1 MDFAA
6 GEKGKK
12 KMDELKKC
20 PFCGGKAA
28 VFANNDVKVLCLTC
42 GAQTDSHVDF
52 MMRPGHSSNAV
63 QQVVDAWNRRVRDD
77 E

>member
-6 GEKGKK
+6 GERGKK

-28 VFANNDVKVLCLTC
+28 LLANNDVKVSCLRC
-42 GAQTDSHVDF
+42 AAQTNHQIDF
-52 MMRPGHSSNAV
+52 MIRTGRCTNAV
-63 QQVVDAWNRRVRDD
+63 QRVVDAWNRRADNG
-77 E
+77 

>member
-6 GEKGKK
+6 WEKGKK

-28 VFANNDVKVLCLTC
+28 LLANNDVKVSCLTC
-42 GAQTDSHVDF
+42 AAQTDSHIDF
-52 MMRPGHSSNAV
+52 MTRPREV
-63 QQVVDAWNRRVRDD
+63 LQRRAAGRGCL
-77 E
+77 EQEGAGR

>member
-6 GEKGKK
+6 WEKGKK

-20 PFCGGKAA
+20 PFCGGKAS
-28 VFANNDVKVLCLTC
+28 VFANNDVKVSCLSC
-42 GAQTDSHVDF
+42 GAQTDHQIDF
-52 MMRPGHSSNAV
+52 MFLTGRCTALV
-63 QQVVDAWNRRVRDD
+63 KLVEDVWNRRVLDD